1 MALANRCQKR
11 FGWAAVQF
19 VAYSQQARRKFNIV
33 FSTTGGAKM
42 KSLVLMTRGL
52 GVALVLSAFAVPG
65 PVAVAQ
71 GVDDSVDEVIVTG
84 SRIRK
89 DPLNEAAAIMDIDYS
104 DIEDTGLTN
113 LGDAL
118 RQLPITGSAINSQ
131 FNVPGNSG
139 FPQDGSGI
147 GAGAVQISIR
157 NVGANRTLV
166 LVDGRRWIAG
176 ASASGVPSA
185 VDLNTIP
192 DNVIERV
199 EVLQDGASAIYGSDA
214 IGGVVN
220 IITRQDYEGFR
231 IDAQTG
237 NYLSESDGESTEFGL
252 LFGGGNDTTHFV
264 LSASYRDERGINTW
278 DRSRS
283 AYPNP
288 DATSCDVS
296 GSLCSSFTP
305 QGRFI
310 LGPNLG
316 EASITLNDGVLNDGM
331 GNIPQFDPM
340 DPDGGADFH
349 AFTNADRFN
358 YNGPD
363 RNFLRTPN
371 DRVNLYANV
380 RHDIAD
386 QITLFF
392 RGSFTNRSS
401 ATKAAPEP
409 LCFFDCGNR
418 IADATVISAMNPFNP
433 FGADL
438 SVANGNAVFF
448 GRRPLESGRRLFF
461 QDVNTYMFSAGFEG
475 EFTGGGRNFYW
486 DLSAG
491 YGDNRGFQEKYNS
504 HNQAR
509 LQVALGDPAACAA
522 TPNCVP
528 FNLFGGQGPDGDG
541 SITQEM
547 LDFVGYTQR
556 DFSEQTLKNFAF
568 NIGGDLLDMP
578 AGALG
583 FAAGVEFRDHEGSF
597 RPDPVAERGE
607 TAGIPSGGTVG
618 AFDVTEFYGELNIP
632 LLADAALADYLEV
645 NVAARSSDYSTFG
658 SESTYK
664 ASGLWRPVLDLS
676 LRASF
681 STGFRA
687 PGIGQLFGGAARED
701 FTHTDPCTDYT
712 AILGTAANGRDTPQP
727 ANIQANCMTLGVP
740 VGLAQVNPQF
750 SAVSAG
756 NTALTPE
763 ESDNWTAG
771 FVYSPSWAEGQNW
784 IDGLTFSLDFYNL
797 EIDNAIQGL
806 DPGDLIDAC
815 VLTLDPVLCGNV
827 PRSAAGSIGLVNNQ
841 LQNIG
846 RIEAN
851 GYDLMINY
859 VSPEWDIGQFNV
871 SLNATGLTDYT
882 ELVNNP
888 DGSVTINDQKG
899 RHTNET
905 FARAFPELRT
915 VTRIDWQRQRWN
927 ASLAF
932 RWVDEMTADDATKLD
947 SALFTDIRA
956 SYNPNIWDEALTI
969 TLGLNNVLDEDPP
982 VCTACGVIGL
992 STVSHDLPGTVGYLR
1007 VTYESN

>member
-1 MALANRCQKR
+1 MNKILATAGL
-11 FGWAAVQF
+11 FATVLLLDFSAASNV
-19 VAYSQQARRKFNIV
+19 
-33 FSTTGGAKM
+33 
-42 KSLVLMTRGL
+42 
-52 GVALVLSAFAVPG
+52 AFA
-65 PVAVAQ
+65 Q
-71 GVDDSVDEVIVTG
+71 QSDELEEVIVTG
-84 SRIRK
+84 SRIRRS
-89 DPLNEAAAIMDIDYS
+89 PLDQPVAIMDINYS

-118 RQLPITGSAINSQ
+118 QQLPITGSAINSQ

-147 GAGAVQISIR
+147 GAGAVNLSIR
-157 NVGANRTLV
+157 NVDAKRTLV

-220 IITRQDYEGFR
+220 VITRQDYEGFR
-231 IDAQTG
+231 VDAQTG
-237 NYLSESDGESTEFGL
+237 GYLSDDDGESHEFGV

-264 LSASYRDERGINTW
+264 LSASYRDERGVDTW
-278 DRSRS
+278 DRPRS

-288 DATSCDVS
+288 DATSCDVD

-310 LGPNLG
+310 LGPSLG
-316 EASITLNDGVLNDGM
+316 DLSITLNDGVLNDGM
-331 GNIPQFDPM
+331 GNIPQFDPL
-340 DPDGGADFH
+340 DPNGGPDFH
-349 AFTNADRFN
+349 PFTNADRFN
-358 YNGPD
+358 YNGPG
-363 RNFLRTPN
+363 RNYLRTPN
-371 DRVNLYANV
+371 ERVNLYANV
-380 RHDIAD
+380 RHELAD
-386 QITLFF
+386 QVTLFL
-392 RGSFTNRSS
+392 RGSYTNRSS

-409 LCFFDCGNR
+409 LCFFDCGTR
-418 IADATVISAMNPFNP
+418 IADDFVISALNPYNP

-438 SVANGNAVFF
+438 SVADGTAVFF

-461 QDVNTYMFSAGFEG
+461 QDVNTYMFSAGLEG
-475 EFTGGGRNFYW
+475 EFTAGGRNLYW
-486 DLSAG
+486 DLVAG

-504 HNQAR
+504 HNQAK
-509 LQVALGDPAACAA
+509 LQVALGDPAVCAA

-528 FNLFGGQGPDGDG
+528 FNLFGGQGPDGNG

-547 LDFVGYTQR
+547 LDFIGYTQR

-568 NIGGDLLDMP
+568 NISGDLFELP
-578 AGALG
+578 AGTMG
-583 FAAGVEFRDHEGSF
+583 FAAGFEFRDHEGSF

-618 AFDVTEFYGELNIP
+618 DFDVTEFYGEVNVP
-632 LLADAALADYLEV
+632 LLADAPLADYLEV
-645 NVAARSSDYSTFG
+645 NAAVRSSDYSTFG
-658 SESTYK
+658 RETTYK
-664 ASGLWRPVLDLS
+664 ASGLWRPHVDLS

-687 PGIGQLFGGAARED
+687 PGIGELFGGAARED

-712 AILGTAANGRDTPQP
+712 GILGEGANGRDDPQP
-727 ANIQANCMTLGVP
+727 ANIQANCAALGVP

-756 NTALTPE
+756 NSDLTPE

-771 FVYSPSWAEGQNW
+771 LVYSPSWADGQNW
-784 IDGLTFSLDFYNL
+784 TEGLTFSLDFYNL

-815 VLTLDPVLCGNV
+815 VNTLDPVLCASV
-827 PRSAAGSIGLVNNQ
+827 PRSAAGNIGLVNNQ
-841 LQNIG
+841 LRNIG
-846 RIEAN
+846 EIEAN
-851 GYDLMINY
+851 GWDLAITY
-859 VSPEWDIGQFNV
+859 LSPEWDFGQFTV
-871 SLNATGLTDYT
+871 TLNATGLTDYT

-888 DGSVTINDQKG
+888 DGSVSVNDRKG
-899 RHTNET
+899 QHTNET

-915 VTRIDWQRQRWN
+915 VTKIDWQRGRWD
-927 ASLAF
+927 ASLTF
-932 RWVDEMTADDATKLD
+932 RWVDDMTQDDDDSTKLD

-956 SYNPNIWDEALTI
+956 SYNPAFWDDAMTI
-969 TLGLNNVLDEDPP
+969 TLGFNNVFDEDPSF
-982 VCTACGVIGL
+982 CIACGVIGM

-1007 VTYESN
+1007 VTYEN